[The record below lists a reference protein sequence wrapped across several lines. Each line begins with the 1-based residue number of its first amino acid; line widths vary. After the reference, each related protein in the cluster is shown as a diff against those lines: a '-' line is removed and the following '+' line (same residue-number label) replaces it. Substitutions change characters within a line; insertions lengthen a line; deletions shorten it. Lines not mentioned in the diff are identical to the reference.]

1 MAKEISLAEVK
12 DYIGQEVGVSRWFT
26 VDQTMIDTFA
36 DATLDHQFI
45 HTDPERA
52 RAETAFGGTIAHGF
66 LTLSLLS
73 AMNYDCAPKV
83 REQTMGINFGFDKVR
98 FMAPVK
104 CGKRV
109 RGHFTLKEAR
119 FRGAELLAINY
130 AVSIE
135 IEDER
140 KPALTAD
147 WITLVQFAAEDR
159 PETA

>member
-1 MAKEISLAEVK
+1 MVKDISLAEVK
-12 DYIGQEVGVSRWFT
+12 DYIGHEVGVSRWFT
-26 VDQTMIDTFA
+26 VDQSMIDTFA

-52 RAETAFGGTIAHGF
+52 RAETPFGGTIAHGF

-73 AMNYDCAPKV
+73 AMNFDCAPRV

-140 KPALTAD
+140 KPALTAE
-147 WITLVQFAAEDR
+147 WITLIQFDAADR
-159 PETA
+159 PEMA

>member
-1 MAKEISLAEVK
+1 
-12 DYIGQEVGVSRWFT
+12 
-26 VDQTMIDTFA
+26 
-36 DATLDHQFI
+36 
-45 HTDPERA
+45 
-52 RAETAFGGTIAHGF
+52 
-66 LTLSLLS
+66 
-73 AMNYDCAPKV
+73 MNYDCAPKV

-109 RGHFTLKEAR
+109 RGHFTLQEAR
-119 FRGAELLAINY
+119 FRGAELLAIKY

-140 KPALTAD
+140 KPALTAE

>member
-1 MAKEISLAEVK
+1 MVKDISLAEVK
-12 DYIGQEVGVSRWFT
+12 DYIGHEVGVSRWFT
-26 VDQTMIDTFA
+26 VDQSMIDTFA

-52 RAETAFGGTIAHGF
+52 RDETPFGGTIAHGF

-73 AMNYDCAPKV
+73 AMNFDCAPRV

-140 KPALTAD
+140 KPALTAE
-147 WITLVQFAAEDR
+147 WITLIQFDAADR
-159 PETA
+159 PEMA

>member
-1 MAKEISLAEVK
+1 MPVEISLADVK
-12 DYIGQEVGVSRWFT
+12 NYVGHEVGVSRWFT
-26 VDQTMIDTFA
+26 VDQAMIDTFA

-52 RAETAFGGTIAHGF
+52 RAESPFGGTIAHGF

-73 AMNYDCAPKV
+73 AMNFDCVPKV

-98 FMAPVK
+98 FMTPVK
-104 CGKRV
+104 CGARV
-109 RGHFTLKEAR
+109 RGHFKLNEAR
-119 FRGAELLAINY
+119 FRGGELLAISY
-130 AVSIE
+130 GVSIE

-147 WITLVQFAAEDR
+147 WITLIQFNAEDR
-159 PETA
+159 PE